1 MAETKIAT
9 EVDLAR
15 INEIVAEYN
24 QQKWALIPLLQ
35 KIQDEI
41 GYIPP
46 QSIPIV
52 AKALGLFPSQV
63 QGVISFYTQL
73 YTEPR
78 GKKVVRVCRGTAC
91 HVRGGKTILKLVKQH
106 LGIEEGQTTPDL
118 EYTLETVACI
128 GVCALAPNIVVGDRV
143 YGRMNPK
150 KVEQLFKTPS
160 RHSEQSEESQTWV
173 GCPTSGNLPTQGKLG
188 EESRGG

>member
-1 MAETKIAT
+1 MDKPKEAEI
-9 EVDLAR
+9 DLAR
-15 INEIVAEYN
+15 INEIVNDYR

-35 KIQDEI
+35 KIQNEF

-46 QSIPIV
+46 QSIPTI
-52 AKALGLFPSQV
+52 ASALRLFPSQV
-63 QGVISFYTQL
+63 QGAISFYAQL

-78 GKKVVRVCRGTAC
+78 GRKVVKVCRGTAC

-106 LGIEEGQTTPDL
+106 LDIEDGQTTPDL

-128 GVCALAPNIVVGDRV
+128 GVCALAPNVSINDQV

-150 KVEQLFKTPS
+150 KIEHLFK
-160 RHSEQSEESQTWV
+160 
-173 GCPTSGNLPTQGKLG
+173 KDG
-188 EESRGG
+188 E